1 MKLFNKTL
9 NNSCEHKNFDKKIFF
24 SFSLLLRGKILTH
37 QNLFTHLTKQWHQS
51 YYYTIV
57 SLLTKKLNKNLKP
70 LFSQELHI
78 KVFNTVLNA
87 FLFELKI
94 IITEH

>member
-37 QNLFTHLTKQWHQS
+37 QNLFTHLTKQWYQS

-94 IITEH
+94 IITEY